1 MDFITKQDY
10 INAVNIIMEP
20 VRRAIKQGGA
30 RPVYGSA
37 SAWYDDISVYCES
50 FARPLWALVPL
61 WHSGGGDEELKTL
74 YREGLISG
82 TDPASEQYWGV
93 TGEND
98 QRYVE
103 MASIA
108 YGMLLAPDVLWEPL
122 SEMQRNDLTAWLRQI
137 NAHSVCDSNWRFF
150 RVLVNIALKAV
161 GEEYSRE
168 KLNDDLSR
176 LNEFYVGGGWYKDGM
191 QGQKDYYIS
200 MAFHFYGLIYSCFED
215 DAYSE
220 LFRERAIK
228 FARDYIYWF
237 SRSGAALP
245 YGRSLTYRF
254 AQGAF
259 WSACIMAG
267 VKPFD
272 AAVIKG
278 LISRHLNDW
287 ASANMLDNGS
297 VLTVGYKYQ
306 NLLMAEHYNAPGS
319 PYWGLKFFAMLALP
333 DDDPFWTAPAAD
345 MPKLHSRRLMRE
357 ADMLVCR
364 ERGEV
369 FAYPAGTHNDL
380 ACGHIPEKYLKFVYS
395 TAFGFNVRYSS
406 DSLSEAAPDSMLA
419 FEVGGVF
426 AVRRR
431 NYSFEISETGLVIE
445 WSPMDGI
452 TVRTEIEVN
461 GASHTR
467 RHEVRSEYDCTA
479 YDCGFAL
486 AASDTNHCRAGADG
500 AFAWAE
506 NNAARCEVSSVSG
519 EGLSFGA
526 AVNTNILTPK
536 TIIPAIRHN
545 IHKGKTVIDTEIKI
559 EFLDE

>member
-1 MDFITKQDY
+1 MDFITKEDY

-20 VRRAIKQGGA
+20 VRRALRQGGA

-61 WHSGGGDEELKTL
+61 WHGGYGDEELKTL

-82 TDPASEQYWGV
+82 TDPGSMQYWGE

-108 YGMLLAPDVLWEPL
+108 YGLLFAPDVLWEPMN
-122 SEMQRNDLTAWLRQI
+122 EKQRTDLASWLRQI

-161 GEEYSRE
+161 GEAYSEERLSE
-168 KLNDDLSR
+168 DLTR
-176 LNEFYVGGGWYKDGM
+176 LDEFYVGGGWYKDGM
-191 QGQKDYYIS
+191 QNQKDYYIP
-200 MAFHFYGLIYSCFED
+200 MAFHFYGLIYSCFEKD
-215 DAYSE
+215 NHAKR
-220 LFRERAIK
+220 FRERAEK
-228 FARDYIYWF
+228 FAREYIYWF

-259 WSACIMAG
+259 WSACLMAG
-267 VKPFD
+267 IKPFET
-272 AAVIKG
+272 AVIKG

-287 ASANMLDNGS
+287 ASAHILDNGG
-297 VLTVGYKYQ
+297 VLTVGYRYQ
-306 NLLMAEHYNAPGS
+306 DLIMAEHYNAPGS
-319 PYWGLKFFAMLALP
+319 PYWGLKFFAMLAL
-333 DDDPFWTAPAAD
+333 DDDEFWTAPAAD
-345 MPKLHSRRLMRE
+345 MPKLHGRRLMRE

-364 ERGEV
+364 EAGEV
-369 FAYPAGTHNDL
+369 FAYPAGTHNEL
-380 ACGHIPEKYLKFVYS
+380 GCGHIPEKYLKFVYS

-406 DSLSEAAPDSMLA
+406 DSLPEAAPDSMLA
-419 FEVGGVF
+419 FDVGGVYV
-426 AVRRR
+426 VRRK
-431 NYSFEISETGLVIE
+431 NYSFEISENGLVVD

-452 TVRTEIEVN
+452 EVRTEIELS
-461 GASHTR
+461 GASHIR
-467 RHEVRSEYDCTA
+467 RHEVRSEFDCVA
-479 YDCGFAL
+479 YDCGYAL
-486 AASDTNHCRAGADG
+486 AAADKDHCRAGADRTL
-500 AFAWAE
+500 AWVE
-506 NNAARCEVSSVSG
+506 NNTARCEVSSVSG

-526 AVNTNILTPK
+526 AVNTNILSPK
-536 TIIPAIRHN
+536 TVIPAIKYN
-545 IHKGKTVIDTEIKI
+545 IHKGRTVIETEIKVDFI
-559 EFLDE
+559 VE